1 MHKRNASTSA
11 RGTVSR
17 GDSRSR
23 SGKAAGGTTAKPA
36 NQNNRPKAAAKP
48 YGRAIITSA
57 VNNTKAHKKYL
68 EGLVAY
74 AKHHKCPLLIGL
86 MHYQNV
92 SLFRKLDP
100 EEDIWWD
107 TAVMPYAITDATP
120 VGPLMFL
127 PNIRVQATTPR
138 PLARKAAIGG
148 AKWTIYCHPTT
159 AMQLVSSPANARP
172 KRMYTTGV
180 VTHPNYSQTEAG
192 AIAEFHHTY
201 NALMVE
207 WEGDDIWVR
216 HLGARDDGVFCDL
229 DLVIRGGLIGKAQAP
244 AAIVLSDEHV
254 GEADALNIHGTF
266 GPNGIV
272 SRLKP
277 KYLVRHDIFSGYSVN
292 HHEFKQPFTRWQ
304 RSVAGQTDV
313 RQELDNFCEYL
324 VDTTPKGCTNL
335 IAPSNHHDHLDGWV
349 DSTDDHRDPS
359 NALIRAQLK
368 VMQRLAAIAGT
379 DTRALVVY
387 ATASAKLR
395 KMGVEWMDYDNDFII
410 KGIDVS
416 NHGHVAGNGTR
427 GSLRAFSNL
436 PRRTITGHS
445 HTPGI
450 DKGAWAVG
458 GMPERMGYERGYSSH
473 DCSHVIIYE
482 ESGKRSMI
490 DIVNGRCCLDWK

>member
-1 MHKRNASTSA
+1 MHKRHTSA
-11 RGTVSR
+11 SVRGTVSR
-17 GDSRSR
+17 GNSSTR
-23 SGKAAGGTTAKPA
+23 SGQKVKGASATLETK
-36 NQNNRPKAAAKP
+36 NHRHKDAAKP

-68 EGLVAY
+68 AGLVAY
-74 AKHHKCPLLIGL
+74 AKHHQCPLFIGL
-86 MHYQNV
+86 MHYQNI
-92 SLFRKLDP
+92 SMFRKEDP
-100 EEDIWWD
+100 DEDIWWD
-107 TAVMPYAITDATP
+107 SAVMPYAVTDAAH
-120 VGPLMFL
+120 VGPILFL

-138 PLARKAAIGG
+138 PLARKAPIGG
-148 AKWTIYCHPTT
+148 PKWTVYCHPTT
-159 AMQLVSSPANARP
+159 AMQLVPSPANRRP

-180 VTHPNYSQTEAG
+180 VTKPNYSRTESG

-207 WEGDDIWVR
+207 WEGEHIWVR

-229 DLVIRGGLIGKAQAP
+229 DLVIRGSVIGKAKPP
-244 AAIVLSDEHV
+244 AVVLSDEHV
-254 GEADALNIHGTF
+254 GEADALNIQGTF

-272 SRLKP
+272 PRLKP

-304 RSVAGQTDV
+304 RVVAGQTDV
-313 RQELDNFCEYL
+313 RQELDNFCQYL

-335 IAPSNHHDHLDGWV
+335 IAPSNHHDHLDAWV
-349 DSTDDHRDPS
+349 DNTDDHKDPS
-359 NALIRAQLK
+359 NLLIRAQLK
-368 VMQRLAAIAGT
+368 AMRCLAARAGT

-387 ATASAKLR
+387 ATASARLR
-395 KMGVEWMDYDNDFII
+395 ELHVTWMTYDQDFMIQ
-410 KGIDVS
+410 GIDVS

-427 GSLRAFSNL
+427 GSLRAFANL
-436 PRRTITGHS
+436 PRRTVTGHS

-473 DCSHVIIYE
+473 DCSHVVIYE